1 MKVEQ
6 PQLNTGLIPF
16 EQTLE
21 MNILGMDCTNCA
33 RNVEAAL
40 SALPGVQR
48 VQVFLSTEK
57 ARVALDP
64 EKVTVDMLTKVVEE
78 AGYKATIRSDKG
90 LSKDVFT
97 AKNDPVVAP
106 TRSLWTILWGVFGL
120 VLFIVV
126 IGEGFGWIDRLTAR
140 IPFLFGLVL
149 VVWIGYPVFR
159 HTLKALLRR
168 RITSHTLMTVGAAA
182 ALLSGEWTT
191 AAIIAFFMRLG
202 EFIERQTTDK
212 GREALKLLLEK
223 APQRARVERDGA
235 FVEIEAEAVL
245 PGEIVVV
252 KPGEQVPVDGE
263 VSFGRA
269 SVNQAAITGEPV
281 PVDVETG
288 SPVLAGS
295 VVVEG
300 TLKVRAEAVGRETSY
315 GKIVRLVE
323 EAESS
328 RGRMGR
334 LADRIS
340 AYYLPV
346 VAVLA
351 LLTFFI
357 SRNVSATVSVLV
369 VTCTCAFAL
378 GTPVAVL
385 AGIGAAARRGVV
397 IKGGAAVEAL
407 GAVDALLLDK
417 TGTLTSGRPE
427 ITDVVLIDRNVGAR
441 RRTSDTKTVRDA
453 GYPDDVAEAGEMAPV
468 SEAKETQLILFLAAS
483 AERYSEHPLA
493 QAVVEVA
500 RRHGLSAVEPETF
513 EALPGR
519 GVRAR
524 VQGRL
529 VAVGSPKW
537 IMEEV
542 APHSVDLP
550 PELAHHLSTGKTP
563 LAVAVDGRLRAVM
576 MAQDRLRPEVLEV
589 LSELNSFGVKE
600 IVMLT
605 GDHAAAAEA
614 VADRLRAAG
623 LKIEVRAGL
632 LPADKQRTVKA
643 YQDRGRH
650 VAFVGDGVNDAPALA
665 QADVGIAMGEAGT
678 AIAAESAHVV
688 LLRDDFRLLAEAFR
702 LARRTVRVIKGN
714 LSFTIGYSLL
724 GVALA
729 AVGILPPVLAAA
741 AQSIPDVFI
750 LGNSGR
756 LLPSKHVS

>member
-1 MKVEQ
+1 MKAQ
-6 PQLNTGLIPF
+6 PSATEFAPLYP
-16 EQTLE
+16 TLE
-21 MNILGMDCTNCA
+21 LTVRGMDCASCA

-40 SALPGVQR
+40 SALPGVQH

-57 ARVALDP
+57 AKVAIDP
-64 EKVTVDMLTKVVEE
+64 ERVTVETLAKAVEE
-78 AGYKATIRSDKG
+78 AGYKVEIPFDKV
-90 LSKDVFT
+90 LAKEDIT
-97 AKNDPVVAP
+97 AKNHSVSVTALW
-106 TRSLWTILWGVFGL
+106 RSLWALLGVVFGL
-120 VLFIVV
+120 VLFVVV
-126 IGEGFGWIDRLTAR
+126 IGEWLGWIDRVSAR
-140 IPFLFGLVL
+140 IPFALGLLL
-149 VVWIGYPVFR
+149 VVWLGYPVFR
-159 HTLKALLRR
+159 NVLKALLRR

-182 ALLSGEWTT
+182 ALFAGEWAT

-202 EFIERQTTDK
+202 AFIERRTTDK
-212 GREALKLLLEK
+212 GREALKLLLEQ
-223 APQRARVERDGA
+223 APRRARVERDGSL
-235 FVEIEAEAVL
+235 VEVEAEAVR

-252 KPGEQVPVDGE
+252 KPGEPVPVDGE
-263 VSFGRA
+263 VCFGRA
-269 SVNQAAITGEPV
+269 SVNQAAITGESV
-281 PVDVETG
+281 PVDVEAG

-300 TLKVRAEAVGRETSY
+300 TLKVRARAVGRETSY

-328 RGRMGR
+328 RGQLGR

-340 AYYLPV
+340 AYSLPV
-346 VAVLA
+346 VASVA
-351 LLTFFI
+351 LLTYWI
-357 SRNVSATVSVLV
+357 RHDVSATVAVLV
-369 VTCTCAFAL
+369 VMCTCAFAL

-397 IKGGAAVEAL
+397 IKGGEAVEAL
-407 GAVDALLLDK
+407 GAVDVLFLDK

-427 ITDVVLIDRNVGAR
+427 ITDVVLIEGGG
-441 RRTSDTKTVRDA
+441 RTSERKRASDA
-453 GYPDDVAEAGEMAPV
+453 GRPDDAAEAGGTAPA
-468 SEAKETQLILFLAAS
+468 SEAKAIEDILSLAAS

-493 QAVVEVA
+493 QAVVEAA
-500 RRHGLSAVEPETF
+500 RRRGLSPAEPETF

-542 APHSVDLP
+542 AAHSVDLP
-550 PELAHHLSTGKTP
+550 PELEHLLGAGKTP
-563 LAVAVDGRLRAVM
+563 LAVAVDGRLRAVLA
-576 MAQDRLRPEVLEV
+576 AQDRLRPEVLEA
-589 LSELNSFGVKE
+589 LSELQAFGIEE

-605 GDHAAAAEA
+605 GDHVAAARAL
-614 VADRLRAAG
+614 ADRLWAAG

-643 YQDRGRH
+643 YQDRGRR

-688 LLRDDFRLLAEAFR
+688 LLRDDFRLIAEAFR

-714 LSFTIGYSLL
+714 LGFTVGYSVFGL
-724 GVALA
+724 ALA

-741 AQSIPDVFI
+741 AQSIPDVLI
-750 LGNSGR
+750 LANSAR
-756 LLPSKHVS
+756 LLRMRP